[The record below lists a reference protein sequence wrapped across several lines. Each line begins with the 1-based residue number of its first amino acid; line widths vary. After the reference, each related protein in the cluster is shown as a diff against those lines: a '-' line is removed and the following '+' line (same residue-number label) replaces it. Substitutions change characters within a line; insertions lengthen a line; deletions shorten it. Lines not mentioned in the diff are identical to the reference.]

1 VSQPLLTASASD
13 TDTVLDA
20 AAACYVRLGVARTT
34 AADVARAAGIS
45 RATLYRRFGSHE
57 AIFLAVLTRESEAMA
72 RDAEHHLV
80 SVDDPSQR
88 IVEGM
93 LFSIAE
99 VRRRPV
105 HAALFTSDDAAW
117 AANRAL
123 RAAALRRIA
132 EDAIRPAIARATGSR
147 LSARATDDL
156 VDWILRLLVSFAAVP
171 GPNGA
176 DPEDVRRRLTTLL
189 VPAVN
194 ALLSRTPPDATI
206 GGAR

>member
-1 VSQPLLTASASD
+1 MSD
-13 TDTVLDA
+13 AVLDA
-20 AAACYVRLGVARTT
+20 AAGCYVRLGVARTT

-57 AIFLAVLTRESEAMA
+57 AVFLAVLTRESEAMA
-72 RDAEHHLV
+72 RDAERHLA
-80 SVDDPSQR
+80 SVDDPAER

-105 HAALFTSDDAAW
+105 HAALFTRESEAMAGDAAW

-123 RAAALRRIA
+123 RTRALRQIA
-132 EDAIRPAIARATGSR
+132 EDAIRPALAGATGSR
-147 LSARATDDL
+147 LPERETDDL

-176 DPEDVRRRLTTLL
+176 SPDDVRRRLTTLL
-189 VPAVN
+189 VPAVD
-194 ALLSRTPPDATI
+194 ALLSRTPSDTTT

>member
-1 VSQPLLTASASD
+1 VSRRKPTAATSEAD
-13 TDTVLDA
+13 AVLDA

-34 AADVARAAGIS
+34 ATDVAKAAGIS
-45 RATLYRRFGSHE
+45 RATLYRRYGSHE

-72 RDAEHHLV
+72 RDAADHLA
-80 SVDDPSQR
+80 SVDDPAQR

-117 AANRAL
+117 AANRAV
-123 RAAALRRIA
+123 RTTALRRIA
-132 EDAIRPAIARATGSR
+132 EDAIRPAIDGAAGSR
-147 LSARATDDL
+147 LSARDTDDL

-171 GPNGA
+171 GPSGA
-176 DPEDVRRRLTTLL
+176 GPDDVRRQLATLL
-189 VPAVN
+189 VPAVD
-194 ALLSRTPPDATI
+194 ALLSRTPSDATI